1 MSLFGKIHYV
11 LRNYSMSKRF
21 LIAVI
26 FLAFSFANY
35 SFADIP
41 KLNKLIENKGY
52 LEAKKIV
59 DQLIDSD
66 KDNPQLLF
74 LNGVLLSELGQTDDA
89 INVFESLTKSH
100 PALPE
105 PYNNLAV
112 LYAQNG
118 DFDLAKIALEKSIK
132 THPSYAT
139 AHINLGDLY
148 TRMASES
155 YNQALQIDKSNKNA
169 KTKLSLIK
177 KLFNFQPI
185 NKNIALTDDISQK
198 PQSFQEIKD
207 IEVSVNEKIFVM
219 IDNWKNAWMNQN
231 FDQYIGY
238 YSTNFKNNKGM
249 DLEQWKQF
257 RKPRVINK
265 PSINL
270 KLENIEISKN
280 NNLFS
285 VSFTQIYQSGSI
297 DSTTKKTLLIE
308 LVDNQLKIVNEIS

>member
-1 MSLFGKIHYV
+1 M
-11 LRNYSMSKRF
+11 
-21 LIAVI
+21 
-26 FLAFSFANY
+26 
-35 SFADIP
+35 
-41 KLNKLIENKGY
+41 
-52 LEAKKIV
+52 
-59 DQLIDSD
+59 
-66 KDNPQLLF
+66 
-74 LNGVLLSELGQTDDA
+74 LSELGQIDNA
-89 INVFESLTKSH
+89 INVFVSLTKSH

-118 DFDLAKIALEKSIK
+118 NFDLAKIALEKSIK

-185 NKNIALTDDISQK
+185 NKNIVLTKNTEQRSQ
-198 PQSFQEIKD
+198 SSNEIKNKEE
-207 IEVSVNEKIFVM
+207 IINEKIFVM
-219 IDNWKNAWMNQN
+219 IDNWKNAWMSQN
-231 FDQYIGY
+231 FDQYIRY
-238 YSTNFKNNKGM
+238 YSDNFKNNKGM
-249 DLEQWKQF
+249 DLEKWKQF

-270 KLENIEISKN
+270 KLDNIEISKN
-280 NNLFS
+280 KNLYS
-285 VSFTQIYQSGSI
+285 VSFTQIYQSGDI
-297 DSTTKKTLLIE
+297 DSTTKKVLLIE
-308 LVDNQLKIVNEIS
+308 LIDDQLKIVNEIS

>member
-1 MSLFGKIHYV
+1 
-11 LRNYSMSKRF
+11 MSKRF
-21 LIAVI
+21 LIAVL
-26 FLAFSFANY
+26 FFVFAFSHY
-35 SFADIP
+35 SFADIS
-41 KLNKLIENKGY
+41 KLNKLIEEKNY

-59 DQLIDSD
+59 EQHLDSD

-74 LNGVLLSELGQTDDA
+74 INGVLLSELGEIDNA
-89 INVFESLTKSH
+89 INVFVSLTKSH

-118 DFDLAKIALEKSIK
+118 NFHLAKTALEKSIK

-185 NKNIALTDDISQK
+185 NKNIVLTEDSEQK
-198 PQSFQEIKD
+198 TQSFNEIKNKEN
-207 IEVSVNEKIFVM
+207 IINEKIFEM
-219 IDNWKNAWMNQN
+219 IDNWKNAWMSQN

-238 YSTNFKNNKGM
+238 YSDNFKNNKGM
-249 DLEQWKQF
+249 DLEKWKQF

-280 NNLFS
+280 KNLYN
-285 VSFTQIYQSGSI
+285 VSFTQIYQSGDI

-308 LVDNQLKIVNEIS
+308 LIDDQLKIVNEIS

>member
-1 MSLFGKIHYV
+1 MS
-11 LRNYSMSKRF
+11 NRF
-21 LIAVI
+21 LIAVL
-26 FLAFSFANY
+26 FFVFTFSYY
-35 SFADIP
+35 SFADIS
-41 KLNKLIENKGY
+41 KLNKLIEDKDY

-59 DQLIDSD
+59 DQLLYSD
-66 KDNPQLLF
+66 KENPQLLF
-74 LNGVLLSELGQTDDA
+74 INGVLHTELGEIDEA
-89 INVFESLTKSH
+89 INIFVSLTKSH

-118 DFDLAKIALEKSIK
+118 DFDLAKTALEKSIK

-185 NKNIALTDDISQK
+185 NKNITLTEDTEQK
-198 PQSFQEIKD
+198 TQSFNEIKNKD
-207 IEVSVNEKIFVM
+207 ETSNEKILVM
-219 IDNWKNAWMNQN
+219 IDNWKNAWMSQN
-231 FDQYIGY
+231 FDQYIRY
-238 YSTNFKNNKGM
+238 YSNNFKNNKGM
-249 DLEQWKQF
+249 DLEKWKEF

-270 KLENIEISKN
+270 KLENIKISKN
-280 NNLFS
+280 KNLYS
-285 VSFTQIYQSGSI
+285 VSFTQIYQSGDI
-297 DSTTKKTLLIE
+297 YSTTKKTLLIE
-308 LVDNQLKIVNEIS
+308 LIDDHLKIVNEIS

>member
-1 MSLFGKIHYV
+1 
-11 LRNYSMSKRF
+11 MSKGF
-21 LIAVI
+21 LIAVL
-26 FLAFSFANY
+26 FSVFSFSHY
-35 SFADIP
+35 SFADIS
-41 KLNKLIENKGY
+41 KLNKLIEDKDY
-52 LEAKKIV
+52 LEAKEIV
-59 DQLIDSD
+59 EQLLDSD
-66 KDNPQLLF
+66 KENPQLLF
-74 LNGVLLSELGQTDDA
+74 INGVLLSELGEIDKA
-89 INVFESLTKSH
+89 INVFVSLTKSH

-112 LYAQNG
+112 LYAQSGN
-118 DFDLAKIALEKSIK
+118 FDLAKTALEKSIK

-185 NKNIALTDDISQK
+185 NKNIVLAEDTEQKTQSLNKIKNKEDI
-198 PQSFQEIKD
+198 I
-207 IEVSVNEKIFVM
+207 NENIFAM
-219 IDNWKNAWMNQN
+219 IDNWKNAWMSQN
-231 FDQYIGY
+231 FDQYIRY
-238 YSTNFKNNKGM
+238 YSDNFKNNKGM
-249 DLEQWKQF
+249 DLEKWKQF

-280 NNLFS
+280 KNLYS
-285 VSFTQIYQSGSI
+285 VSFTQIYQSGDI

-308 LVDNQLKIVNEIS
+308 LIDDQLKIVNEIS

>member
-1 MSLFGKIHYV
+1 
-11 LRNYSMSKRF
+11 MSKRF
-21 LIAVI
+21 LIAVL
-26 FLAFSFANY
+26 FSVFAFSNY
-35 SFADIP
+35 SFADIS
-41 KLNKLIENKGY
+41 KLNKLIEEKDY
-52 LEAKKIV
+52 LAAKKIV
-59 DQLIDSD
+59 EQHLDSD
-66 KDNPQLLF
+66 KENPQLLF
-74 LNGVLLSELGQTDDA
+74 IHGVLLSELGEIDKA
-89 INVFESLTKSH
+89 IDVFVSLTKSH

-118 DFDLAKIALEKSIK
+118 NFDLAKTALEKSIK

-185 NKNIALTDDISQK
+185 NTHIVLAEDTKQK
-198 PQSFQEIKD
+198 TQSLNEIKNKED
-207 IEVSVNEKIFVM
+207 IINENIFAM
-219 IDNWKNAWMNQN
+219 IDNWKNAWMSQN

-238 YSTNFKNNKGM
+238 YSDNFKNNKGM
-249 DLEQWKQF
+249 DLEKWKQF

-265 PSINL
+265 PSINI

-280 NNLFS
+280 KNLYS
-285 VSFTQIYQSGSI
+285 VSFTQIYQSGDI

-308 LVDNQLKIVNEIS
+308 SIGDQLKIVNEIS

>member
-1 MSLFGKIHYV
+1 
-11 LRNYSMSKRF
+11 MSKGF
-21 LIAVI
+21 LIAVL
-26 FLAFSFANY
+26 FSVFAFSHY
-35 SFADIP
+35 SFADIS
-41 KLNKLIENKGY
+41 KLNKLIEDKDY
-52 LEAKKIV
+52 LEAKEIV
-59 DQLIDSD
+59 EQLLDSD
-66 KDNPQLLF
+66 KENPQLLF
-74 LNGVLLSELGQTDDA
+74 INGVLLSELGEIDKA
-89 INVFESLTKSH
+89 INVFVSLTKSH

-112 LYAQNG
+112 LYAQSGN
-118 DFDLAKIALEKSIK
+118 FDLAKTALEKSIK

-185 NKNIALTDDISQK
+185 NKNIVLAEDTEQKTQSLNKIKNKEDI
-198 PQSFQEIKD
+198 I
-207 IEVSVNEKIFVM
+207 NENIFAM
-219 IDNWKNAWMNQN
+219 IDNWKNAWMSQN
-231 FDQYIGY
+231 FDQYIRY
-238 YSTNFKNNKGM
+238 YSDNFKNNKGM
-249 DLEQWKQF
+249 DLEKWKQF

-280 NNLFS
+280 KNSYS
-285 VSFTQIYQSGSI
+285 VSFTQIYQSGDI

-308 LVDNQLKIVNEIS
+308 LIDDQLKIVNEIS

>member
-1 MSLFGKIHYV
+1 MS
-11 LRNYSMSKRF
+11 NRF
-21 LIAVI
+21 LIAVL
-26 FLAFSFANY
+26 FFVFTFSYY
-35 SFADIP
+35 SFADIS
-41 KLNKLIENKGY
+41 KLNKLIEDKDY

-59 DQLIDSD
+59 DQLLYSD
-66 KDNPQLLF
+66 KENPQLLF
-74 LNGVLLSELGQTDDA
+74 INGVLHTELGEIDEA
-89 INVFESLTKSH
+89 INIFVSLTKSH

-118 DFDLAKIALEKSIK
+118 DFDLAKTALEKSIK

-185 NKNIALTDDISQK
+185 NKNITLTEDTEQK
-198 PQSFQEIKD
+198 TQSFNEIKNKD
-207 IEVSVNEKIFVM
+207 ETSNEKILVM
-219 IDNWKNAWMNQN
+219 IDNWKNAWMSQN
-231 FDQYIGY
+231 FDQYIRY
-238 YSTNFKNNKGM
+238 YSNNFKNNKGM
-249 DLEQWKQF
+249 DLEKWKEF

-280 NNLFS
+280 KNLYS
-285 VSFTQIYQSGSI
+285 VSFTQIYQSGDI

-308 LVDNQLKIVNEIS
+308 LIDDQLKIVNEIS

>member
-1 MSLFGKIHYV
+1 
-11 LRNYSMSKRF
+11 MSKGF
-21 LIAVI
+21 LIAVL
-26 FLAFSFANY
+26 FSVFAFSHY
-35 SFADIP
+35 SFADIS
-41 KLNKLIENKGY
+41 KLNKLIEDKDY
-52 LEAKKIV
+52 LEAKEIV
-59 DQLIDSD
+59 EQLLDSD
-66 KDNPQLLF
+66 KENPQLLF
-74 LNGVLLSELGQTDDA
+74 INGVLLSELGEIDKA
-89 INVFESLTKSH
+89 INVFVSLTKSH

-112 LYAQNG
+112 LYAQSGN
-118 DFDLAKIALEKSIK
+118 FDLAKTALEKSIK

-185 NKNIALTDDISQK
+185 NKNIVLAEDTEQK
-198 PQSFQEIKD
+198 TQSLNEIKNKED
-207 IEVSVNEKIFVM
+207 IINENIFAM
-219 IDNWKNAWMNQN
+219 IDNWKNAWMSQN
-231 FDQYIGY
+231 FDQYIRY
-238 YSTNFKNNKGM
+238 YSDNFKNNKGM
-249 DLEQWKQF
+249 DLEKWKQF

-280 NNLFS
+280 KNLYS
-285 VSFTQIYQSGSI
+285 VSFTQIYQSGDI

-308 LVDNQLKIVNEIS
+308 LIDDQLKIINEIS

>member
-1 MSLFGKIHYV
+1 
-11 LRNYSMSKRF
+11 MSKGF
-21 LIAVI
+21 LIAVL
-26 FLAFSFANY
+26 FSVFAFSHY
-35 SFADIP
+35 SFADIS
-41 KLNKLIENKGY
+41 KLNKLIEEKDY

-59 DQLIDSD
+59 EQLLDSD
-66 KDNPQLLF
+66 KENPQLLF
-74 LNGVLLSELGQTDDA
+74 TNGVLLSELGEIDKA
-89 INVFESLTKSH
+89 INVFVSLTKSH

-112 LYAQNG
+112 LYAQSGN
-118 DFDLAKIALEKSIK
+118 FDLAKIALEKSIK

-185 NKNIALTDDISQK
+185 NKNIVLAEDTEQK
-198 PQSFQEIKD
+198 TQSLNEIKNKED
-207 IEVSVNEKIFVM
+207 IINENIFAM
-219 IDNWKNAWMNQN
+219 IDNWKNAWMSQN
-231 FDQYIGY
+231 FDQYIRY
-238 YSTNFKNNKGM
+238 YSDNFKNNKGM
-249 DLEQWKQF
+249 DLEKWKQF

-280 NNLFS
+280 KNLYS
-285 VSFTQIYQSGSI
+285 VSFTQIYQSGDI

-308 LVDNQLKIVNEIS
+308 LIDDQLKIVNEIS

>member
-1 MSLFGKIHYV
+1 MYV
-11 LRNYSMSKRF
+11 FWDYSMTKRF
-21 LIAVI
+21 LIAVLL
-26 FLAFSFANY
+26 FVFTFSHY
-35 SFADIP
+35 SIADIS
-41 KLNKLIENKGY
+41 KLNKLIEEKEY

-59 DQLIDSD
+59 EQLLDSD
-66 KDNPQLLF
+66 KENPQLLF
-74 LNGVLLSELGQTDDA
+74 ITGVLLSELGETDEA
-89 INVFESLTKSH
+89 INVFVSLTKSH

-118 DFDLAKIALEKSIK
+118 NFDLAKIALEKSIK

-139 AHINLGDLY
+139 AHVNLGDLY

-185 NKNIALTDDISQK
+185 KKNIVLTENAEE
-198 PQSFQEIKD
+198 EIKSFNEIKNKEKNID
-207 IEVSVNEKIFVM
+207 EKIHVM
-219 IDNWKNAWMNQN
+219 IDNWKNAWMGQN
-231 FDQYIGY
+231 FDQYIEY
-238 YSTNFKNNKGM
+238 YSANFKNNKGM
-249 DLEQWKQF
+249 DLEQWKKF
-257 RKPRVINK
+257 RKSRVINK

-280 NNLFS
+280 KDLFS
-285 VSFTQIYQSGSI
+285 VSFIQIYQSGDI

-308 LVDNQLKIVNEIS
+308 LIDGQLKIVNEIS

>member
-1 MSLFGKIHYV
+1 
-11 LRNYSMSKRF
+11 
-21 LIAVI
+21 
-26 FLAFSFANY
+26 
-35 SFADIP
+35 
-41 KLNKLIENKGY
+41 
-52 LEAKKIV
+52 
-59 DQLIDSD
+59 
-66 KDNPQLLF
+66 
-74 LNGVLLSELGQTDDA
+74 VLLSEIGEIDEA
-89 INVFESLTKSH
+89 INVFVSLTKSH

-118 DFDLAKIALEKSIK
+118 NFDLAKTALEKSIK

-185 NKNIALTDDISQK
+185 NKNIVLAEDAEQK
-198 PQSFQEIKD
+198 TQSFNEFENKENI
-207 IEVSVNEKIFVM
+207 INEKIFAM
-219 IDNWKNAWMNQN
+219 IDGWKNAWMSQN

-238 YSTNFKNNKGM
+238 YSDNFKNNKGM
-249 DLEQWKQF
+249 DLEKWKQF

-280 NNLFS
+280 KNLYS
-285 VSFTQIYQSGSI
+285 VSFTQIYQSGDI

-308 LVDNQLKIVNEIS
+308 LIDDQLKIVNEIS

>member
-1 MSLFGKIHYV
+1 
-11 LRNYSMSKRF
+11 MSKRF
-21 LIAVI
+21 LIAVL
-26 FLAFSFANY
+26 FFVFTFSHY
-35 SFADIP
+35 SFADIS
-41 KLNKLIENKGY
+41 KLNKLIEEKDY
-52 LEAKKIV
+52 LAAKKIV
-59 DQLIDSD
+59 EQLLDSD
-66 KDNPQLLF
+66 KENPQLLF
-74 LNGVLLSELGQTDDA
+74 IDGVLLSELGEIDEA
-89 INVFESLTKSH
+89 INVFVSLTKSH

-112 LYAQNG
+112 LYAQKGN
-118 DFDLAKIALEKSIK
+118 FDLAKTALEKSIK

-139 AHINLGDLY
+139 AHVNLGDLY

-185 NKNIALTDDISQK
+185 NKNIVLAEDTEK
-198 PQSFQEIKD
+198 RTQSLNEIKNKED
-207 IEVSVNEKIFVM
+207 IINEKIFAM
-219 IDNWKNAWMNQN
+219 IDNWKNAWMSQN

-238 YSTNFKNNKGM
+238 YSNNFKNNKGM
-249 DLEQWKQF
+249 DLEKWKQF

-265 PSINL
+265 PSINI

-280 NNLFS
+280 KNLYS
-285 VSFTQIYQSGSI
+285 VSFSQIYQSGDI

-308 LVDNQLKIVNEIS
+308 LIDDQLKIVNEIS